1 LILRRQSNDIRHRSI
16 ASVGGGEKSL
26 FALDGA
32 EMPRLSPD
40 ARQFAF
46 NITRDGIINVA
57 TVPVTDGE
65 PKQLT
70 YEKEMAGVPCWSP
83 DGQLL
88 ALEIKRGDDTHI
100 AVVPSKG
107 GAPTQLTFKR
117 GQSWPYSWSPDGDK
131 ILFAGARDEV
141 SKAAS

>member
-1 LILRRQSNDIRHRSI
+1 
-16 ASVGGGEKSL
+16 
-26 FALDGA
+26 
-32 EMPRLSPD
+32 
-40 ARQFAF
+40 
-46 NITRDGIINVA
+46 
-57 TVPVTDGE
+57 
-65 PKQLT
+65 
-70 YEKEMAGVPCWSP
+70 MAGVPCWSP